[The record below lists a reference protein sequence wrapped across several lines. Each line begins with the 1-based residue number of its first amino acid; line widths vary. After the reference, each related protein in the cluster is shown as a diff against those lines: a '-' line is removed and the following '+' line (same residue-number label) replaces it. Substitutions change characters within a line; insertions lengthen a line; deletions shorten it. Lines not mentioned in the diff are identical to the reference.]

1 MQFQKKYFLLLS
13 VILFSFYTKAK
24 SNDYCGSLRYDTEI
38 FQTVQIT
45 SNITF
50 GSNTSSGGVL
60 TTLKLDVYEPAG
72 DSLTMR
78 PLIVWVHGGSF
89 VAGTKADAD
98 IVSLCQHFAK
108 RGYVCASIEYR
119 LGFSV
124 FPPTSAVAKQEVFL
138 AMQDMKA
145 AVRYFRKDAAT
156 SNTFRIDPSMIF
168 GGGSSAGAF
177 TALHLAYLDEPSEIS
192 SEIDTALI
200 GGLEGNSG
208 NPGYPSTINAVIN
221 LCGALGDKTWIHT
234 NDIPVV
240 SMHGDRDGTVPYATA
255 TIYLLG
261 IFPIMVVDGSFSIS
275 DYANSIGL
283 RNEMFT
289 YYGADHVPY
298 AANLAY
304 MDTTVRFV
312 SNFLYNY
319 MGCTPS
325 DPFPLGN
332 TSTTGINFFPTV
344 SDFSVSPNPGNGI
357 FRFNFSG
364 FEKVQ
369 RLSIFDVSG
378 RKLKEFNDFKNTAIV
393 NLSDFGKG
401 IYFYTLSS
409 EKKYFSGKLVIQN

>member
-1 MQFQKKYFLLLS
+1 MQFQKKCFLLLS
-13 VILFSFYTKAK
+13 FILFSFYTKAK
-24 SNDYCGSLRYDTEI
+24 SNDNCGSLRYDTEI
-38 FQTVQIT
+38 FQTVQTT

-60 TTLKLDVYEPAG
+60 TTLKLDVYEPSG
-72 DSLTMR
+72 DTLAMR

-89 VAGTKADAD
+89 VAGTKTDAD

-119 LGFSV
+119 LGFSL

-145 AVRYFRKDAAT
+145 AIRYFRKDAAT
-156 SNTFRIDPSMIF
+156 TNTFRIDPSMIF

-177 TALHLAYLDEPSEIS
+177 TALHLAYLDESSELT
-192 SEIDTALI
+192 SEIDTTLI

-208 NPGYPSTINAVIN
+208 NPGYPSNINAVIN
-221 LCGALGDKTWIHT
+221 LCGAIGDKTWIHT

-240 SMHGDRDGTVPYATA
+240 SMHGDRDGTVPYASA

-261 IFPIMVVDGSFSIS
+261 VFPIMVVDGSFSIS
-275 DYANSIGL
+275 DYANSLGL

-289 YYGADHVPY
+289 FYGADHVPY

-325 DPFPLGN
+325 NPLPLGN
-332 TSTTGINFFPTV
+332 TSTTGIN
-344 SDFSVSPNPGNGI
+344 SLEIENNISIYPNPGNGV
-357 FRFNFSG
+357 FNF
-364 FEKVQ
+364 
-369 RLSIFDVSG
+369 IFSNTNGKFQLTIIDISG
-378 RKLKEFNDFKNTAIV
+378 RIVKEFHDLSNNAII
-393 NLSDFGKG
+393 NLSEYSGG
-401 IYFYTLSS
+401 IYFYTLRN
-409 EKKYFSGKLVIQN
+409 EDKFFFGKLIKEN

>member
-13 VILFSFYTKAK
+13 FILFSFYTKAK
-24 SNDYCGSLRYDTEI
+24 SNDNCGSLRYDTEI

-60 TTLKLDVYEPAG
+60 TTLKLDVYEPSG
-72 DSLTMR
+72 DTLAMR

-89 VAGTKADAD
+89 VAGTKTDAD

-119 LGFSV
+119 LGFSL

-145 AVRYFRKDAAT
+145 AIRYFRKDAAT
-156 SNTFRIDPSMIF
+156 TNTFRIDPSMIF

-177 TALHLAYLDEPSEIS
+177 TALHLAYLNESSELT
-192 SEIDTALI
+192 SEIDTTLL

-208 NPGYPSTINAVIN
+208 NPGYPSNINAVIN
-221 LCGALGDKTWIHT
+221 LCGAIGDKTWIHT

-240 SMHGDRDGTVPYATA
+240 SMHGDRDGTVPYASA

-261 IFPIMVVDGSFSIS
+261 VFPIMVVDGSFSIS

-283 RNEMFT
+283 RNEMYTF
-289 YYGADHVPY
+289 YGADHVPY

-312 SNFLYNY
+312 SNFLFNY

-325 DPFPLGN
+325 DPFPLAN
-332 TSTTGINFFPTV
+332 TSTTGINSSPTDDV
-344 SDFSVSPNPGNGI
+344 FSVSPNPGNGI
-357 FRFNFSG
+357 FRFDFTG
-364 FEKVQ
+364 IEKVEQ
-369 RLSIFDVSG
+369 LNIFDISG
-378 RKLKEFNDFKNTAIV
+378 RKLKEYDDLENIV
-393 NLSDFGKG
+393 SVDLSDLGSG
-401 IYFYTLSS
+401 IYFYSISS
-409 EKKYFSGKLVIQN
+409 KQKYFSGKFMIQD

>member
-1 MQFQKKYFLLLS
+1 MRFQKIYFLLFS
-13 VILFSFYTKAK
+13 VILFAFITKAK
-24 SNDYCGSLRYDTEI
+24 SNDYCGSLRFDTEV
-38 FQTVQIT
+38 FQTVQTT

-72 DSLTMR
+72 DSLTAR

-89 VAGTKADAD
+89 VAGTKTDAD

-124 FPPTSAVAKQEVFL
+124 FPPTSASAKQEVFL

-145 AVRYFRKDAAT
+145 AIRYFRKDAAT
-156 SNTFRIDPSMIF
+156 TNTFRIDPSMIF

-177 TALHLAYLDEPSEIS
+177 TALHLAYLNEPAELDL
-192 SEIDTALI
+192 EIDTTLL

-208 NPGYPSTINAVIN
+208 NPGYPSNINAVIN

-240 SMHGDRDGTVPYATA
+240 SMHGDRDGTVPYASA

-261 IFPIMVVDGSFSIS
+261 VYPIMVVDGSFSIS

-283 RNEMFT
+283 RNEMYTF
-289 YYGADHVPY
+289 YGADHVPY

-319 MGCTPS
+319 MGCIPS
-325 DPFPLGN
+325 DPLPFGN
-332 TSTTGINFFPTV
+332 TSTTRIISLSTTD
-344 SDFSVSPNPGNGI
+344 DFSVYPNPGNGI
-357 FRFNFSG
+357 FRFDFSG
-364 FEKVQ
+364 IEKIIQVN
-369 RLSIFDVSG
+369 IFDISG
-378 RKLKEFNDFKNTAIV
+378 RKLKEFNDLKKIV
-393 NLSDFGKG
+393 SVDLSDFGSG
-401 IYFYTLSS
+401 IYFYTIRS
-409 EKKYFSGKLVIQN
+409 EKKYFSGKLMVQD

>member
-13 VILFSFYTKAK
+13 FILFSFYTKAK
-24 SNDYCGSLRYDTEI
+24 SNDNCGSLRYDTEI

-60 TTLKLDVYEPAG
+60 TTLKLDIYEPSG
-72 DSLTMR
+72 DTLAMR

-89 VAGTKADAD
+89 VAGTKTDAD

-119 LGFSV
+119 LGFSL

-145 AVRYFRKDAAT
+145 AIRYFRKDAAT
-156 SNTFRIDPSMIF
+156 TNTFRIDPSMIF

-177 TALHLAYLDEPSEIS
+177 TALHLAYLDEPSELT
-192 SEIDTALI
+192 SEIDTTLL

-208 NPGYPSTINAVIN
+208 NPGYPSNINAVIN
-221 LCGALGDKTWIHT
+221 LCGAIGDKTWIHT

-240 SMHGDRDGTVPYATA
+240 SMHGDRDGTVPYSTA

-261 IFPIMVVDGSFSIS
+261 VFPIMVVDGSFSIS

-283 RNEMFT
+283 RNEMYTF
-289 YYGADHVPY
+289 YGADHVPY

-312 SNFLYNY
+312 SNFLFNY

-325 DPFPLGN
+325 DPFPLAN
-332 TSTTGINFFPTV
+332 TSTTGINSSPNED
-344 SDFSVSPNPGNGI
+344 DFSISPNPGNGI
-357 FRFNFSG
+357 FRFDFTG
-364 FEKVQ
+364 IHTTVQ
-369 RLSIFDVSG
+369 LRVFDMNGKKLRNLNLNENSIF
-378 RKLKEFNDFKNTAIV
+378 V
-393 NLSDFGKG
+393 NLSDLSDG
-401 IYFYTLSS
+401 IYFYTLCF
-409 EKKYFSGKLVIQN
+409 ENKFFTGKIIKQN

>member
-1 MQFQKKYFLLLS
+1 MRFQKIYFLLFS
-13 VILFSFYTKAK
+13 VILFAFITKAK
-24 SNDYCGSLRYDTEI
+24 SNDYCGSLRFDTEV
-38 FQTVQIT
+38 FQTVQTT

-72 DSLTMR
+72 DSLTAR

-89 VAGTKADAD
+89 IAGTKTDAD

-124 FPPTSAVAKQEVFL
+124 FPPTSASAKQEVFL

-145 AVRYFRKDAAT
+145 AIRYFRKDAAT
-156 SNTFRIDPSMIF
+156 TNTFRIDPSMIF

-177 TALHLAYLDEPSEIS
+177 TALHLAYLNEPAELDL
-192 SEIDTALI
+192 EIDTTLL

-208 NPGYPSTINAVIN
+208 NPGYPSNINAVIN

-240 SMHGDRDGTVPYATA
+240 SMHGDRDGTVPYASA

-261 IFPIMVVDGSFSIS
+261 VYPIMVVDGSFSIS

-283 RNEMFT
+283 RNEMYTF
-289 YYGADHVPY
+289 YGADHVPY

-312 SNFLYNY
+312 SNFLFNY

-325 DPFPLGN
+325 DPLPLAN
-332 TSTTGINFFPTV
+332 TSTTGINSSPTDD
-344 SDFSVSPNPGNGI
+344 DFSVYPNPGIG
-357 FRFNFSG
+357 FFKFEFSG
-364 FEKVQ
+364 IEKIIQVN
-369 RLSIFDVSG
+369 IFDISG
-378 RKLKEFNDFKNTAIV
+378 RKLKEFNDLKKIV
-393 NLSDFGKG
+393 SVDLSDFGSG
-401 IYFYTLSS
+401 IYFYTIRS
-409 EKKYFSGKLVIQN
+409 EKKYFSGKLMVQD

>member
-13 VILFSFYTKAK
+13 FILFSFYTKAK
-24 SNDYCGSLRYDTEI
+24 SNDNCGSLRYDTEI
-38 FQTVQIT
+38 FQTVQTT

-60 TTLKLDVYEPAG
+60 TTLKLDVYEPSG
-72 DSLTMR
+72 DTLAIR

-89 VAGTKADAD
+89 VAGTKTNAD

-145 AVRYFRKDAAT
+145 AIRYFRKDAAT
-156 SNTFRIDPSMIF
+156 TNTFRIDPSMIF

-177 TALHLAYLDEPSEIS
+177 TALHLAYLNESSELT
-192 SEIDTALI
+192 SEIDTTLL

-208 NPGYPSTINAVIN
+208 NPGYPSNINAVIN
-221 LCGALGDKTWIHT
+221 LCGAIGDKTWIHT

-240 SMHGDRDGTVPYATA
+240 SMHGDRDGTVPYASA

-261 IFPIMVVDGSFSIS
+261 VFPIMVVDGSFSIS
-275 DYANSIGL
+275 DYANSIDL
-283 RNEMFT
+283 RNEMYTF
-289 YYGADHVPY
+289 YGADHVPY

-312 SNFLYNY
+312 SNFLFNY

-325 DPFPLGN
+325 DPLPFGN
-332 TSTTGINFFPTV
+332 TSTTGINFLPADD
-344 SDFSVSPNPGNGI
+344 DFSVSPNPGNGN
-357 FRFNFSG
+357 FRFNFSSID
-364 FEKVQ
+364 KVIQ
-369 RLSIFDVSG
+369 VIIFDISG
-378 RKLKEFNDFKNTAIV
+378 RKLKEYNDLENTAIV
-393 NLSDFGKG
+393 NLTDLGKG
-401 IYFYTLSS
+401 IYFYTFRS
-409 EKKYFSGKLVIQN
+409 EKKYFSGKLMIQY